1 MLSLNEEQMNQSE
14 IDWLVA
20 NKDQV
25 DFNGTLR
32 SLIWEQ
38 KFAHLLGAKFV
49 DKPGYDLI
57 HPTLKRVEVKCSFS
71 WHLINKTIHFQG
83 LKSKKDKCDNFLFY
97 SGILNQVALIKHD
110 DLFEDGVLY
119 EDPKG
124 SLHFRVKVKDLK
136 NNMSKKS
143 YGTRAREL
151 WLDNLIPFV

>member
-57 HPTLKRVEVKCSFS
+57 HPTLKRVEV
-71 WHLINKTIHFQG
+71 
-83 LKSKKDKCDNFLFY
+83 KSKKDKCDNFLFY

>member
-57 HPTLKRVEVKCSFS
+57 HPTLKRVAVKCSFS
-71 WHLINKTIHFQG
+71 WHLNPRKT
-83 LKSKKDKCDNFLFY
+83 SATTFY
-97 SGILNQVALIKHD
+97 SIVVYLIK
-110 DLFEDGVLY
+110 
-119 EDPKG
+119 
-124 SLHFRVKVKDLK
+124 
-136 NNMSKKS
+136 
-143 YGTRAREL
+143 
-151 WLDNLIPFV
+151 

>member
-1 MLSLNEEQMNQSE
+1 MFSLNEEQMNQSE

-49 DKPGYDLI
+49 DRPGYDLL
-57 HPTLKRVEVKCSFS
+57 HPVLKRVEVKCSFS
-71 WHLINKTIHFQG
+71 WHVINETVAFGG
-83 LKSKKDKCDNFLFY
+83 LKSKKGKCDNFLFY
-97 SGILNQVALIKHD
+97 SGVLNQVVLIKHD
-110 DLFEDGVLY
+110 DLFKEGVLY
-119 EDPKG
+119 EDPNG
-124 SLHFRVKVKDLK
+124 SLHFRVKVKELK
-136 NNMSKKS
+136 NNMAKKS
-143 YGTRAREL
+143 PAIRAREL